1 MVQTNMVDA
10 VGTLIGVGLLAFSLR
25 CVHRAIIAGRLYRSV
40 STSENRSP
48 STLVDGEKVAIEGT
62 VNVRDPPPLSD
73 SLSID
78 EEESIGAYMWR
89 LKESESYNY
98 NLDAEE
104 PGADMQMITYASG
117 IESGTFT
124 VDDGRREIRIDTD
137 WLTETHDSDDI
148 TTVSPDWTV
157 STGRSKRSWRSPY
170 IQLEEHWTVN
180 PSPIMEYIFD
190 ADAPEEIPDD
200 EYFEARAILDGEM
213 LAVSGEVSMEQGTPV
228 LQGSDKEPLVLSDQ
242 GFDEFSRSLPSQ
254 ILKYGLVA
262 GGTAALGSLVL
273 ANGLGIV

>member
-10 VGTLIGVGLLAFSLR
+10 VGTLIGVGLLAFSLRR

-78 EEESIGAYMWR
+78 EEESIWR
-89 LKESESYNY
+89 TCGGSKESESYNY

-148 TTVSPDWTV
+148 TTVSPDGRYRPG
-157 STGRSKRSWRSPY
+157 GRSVVGDRRTSSWRNIGLSTPVPLEWSTSSMRTHPKRSPTTSILRREPFSTAKCWRSP
-170 IQLEEHWTVN
+170 EK
-180 PSPIMEYIFD
+180 SPWSKVLPCSREVTKNRWCFPIKGLMNS
-190 ADAPEEIPDD
+190 A
-200 EYFEARAILDGEM
+200 
-213 LAVSGEVSMEQGTPV
+213 AVFP
-228 LQGSDKEPLVLSDQ
+228 PR
-242 GFDEFSRSLPSQ
+242 F
-254 ILKYGLVA
+254 
-262 GGTAALGSLVL
+262 
-273 ANGLGIV
+273 